1 MADPVSFLNLLEQS
15 QQIEYLLNLPEV
27 DEDEKAELEHIYR
40 SLKTREE
47 SKFDAIIG
55 VLKECDK
62 YTDQIIDEIA
72 ELKGNLEHWKNKK
85 SNIINIIKLAYEN
98 QLISSKPTGKK
109 YQATIKKV
117 KPRLID
123 NYDQWTEKEK
133 NTFGLKKKTVVK
145 RIISDEIIKE
155 TEEDLPDKEQ
165 LRVAI
170 EENSGLAPDKA
181 KLLRRVSL
189 SYRRRK
195 RIKKGSGE
203 KMKKKGAKGRP
214 TAKQFKR
221 AAKTAKKRTSK
232 KKKY

>member
-15 QQIEYLLNLPEV
+15 QQIEYLLSLPEV

-170 EENSGLAPDKA
+170 EQNPSSAPDKA
-181 KLLRRVSL
+181 KLMRRVSL

-195 RIKKGSGE
+195 RIKKGV
-203 KMKKKGAKGRP
+203 
-214 TAKQFKR
+214 
-221 AAKTAKKRTSK
+221 
-232 KKKY
+232 

>member
-123 NYDQWTEKEK
+123 NFDQWTEQEK
-133 NTFGLKKKTVVK
+133 STFGLKKKTVVK

-170 EENSGLAPDKA
+170 EQNLGSAPDKA

-195 RIKKGSGE
+195 RIKKGV
-203 KMKKKGAKGRP
+203 
-214 TAKQFKR
+214 
-221 AAKTAKKRTSK
+221 
-232 KKKY
+232 

>member
-40 SLKTREE
+40 SLKNREE

-62 YTDQIIDEIA
+62 YTDQIIDEIT
-72 ELKGNLEHWKNKK
+72 ELKSNLEHWKNKK

-117 KPRLID
+117 KSRLID

-145 RIISDEIIKE
+145 RIVSDEIIKE

-165 LRVAI
+165 LRVVI
-170 EENSGLAPDKA
+170 EQNPGSAPDKA
-181 KLLRRVSL
+181 KLMRRVSL

-195 RIKKGSGE
+195 RIKKGV
-203 KMKKKGAKGRP
+203 
-214 TAKQFKR
+214 
-221 AAKTAKKRTSK
+221 
-232 KKKY
+232 

>member
-15 QQIEYLLNLPEV
+15 QQIEYLLNLPEA

-170 EENSGLAPDKA
+170 EQNLGSAPDKA

-195 RIKKGSGE
+195 RIKKGV
-203 KMKKKGAKGRP
+203 
-214 TAKQFKR
+214 
-221 AAKTAKKRTSK
+221 
-232 KKKY
+232 

>member
-123 NYDQWTEKEK
+123 NFEQWTEQEK
-133 NTFGLKKKTVVK
+133 STFGLKKKTVVK

-170 EENSGLAPDKA
+170 EQNPGSAPDKA
-181 KLLRRVSL
+181 KLMRRVSL

-195 RIKKGSGE
+195 RIKKGV
-203 KMKKKGAKGRP
+203 
-214 TAKQFKR
+214 
-221 AAKTAKKRTSK
+221 
-232 KKKY
+232 

>member
-123 NYDQWTEKEK
+123 NFDQWTEKEK
-133 NTFGLKKKTVVK
+133 NAFGLKKKTVVK
-145 RIISDEIIKE
+145 RIVSDEIIKE

-195 RIKKGSGE
+195 RIKKGV
-203 KMKKKGAKGRP
+203 
-214 TAKQFKR
+214 
-221 AAKTAKKRTSK
+221 
-232 KKKY
+232 

>member
-123 NYDQWTEKEK
+123 NFDQWTEQEK
-133 NTFGLKKKTVVK
+133 STFGLKKKTVVK

-170 EENSGLAPDKA
+170 EENPGSAPDKA

-195 RIKKGSGE
+195 RIKKGI
-203 KMKKKGAKGRP
+203 
-214 TAKQFKR
+214 
-221 AAKTAKKRTSK
+221 
-232 KKKY
+232 

>member
-62 YTDQIIDEIA
+62 YTDQIIDEIT

-170 EENSGLAPDKA
+170 EENPGSAPDKA

-195 RIKKGSGE
+195 RIKKGV
-203 KMKKKGAKGRP
+203 
-214 TAKQFKR
+214 
-221 AAKTAKKRTSK
+221 
-232 KKKY
+232 

>member
-15 QQIEYLLNLPEV
+15 QQIEYLLSLPEV

-123 NYDQWTEKEK
+123 NFEQWTEKEK

-195 RIKKGSGE
+195 RIKKGV
-203 KMKKKGAKGRP
+203 
-214 TAKQFKR
+214 
-221 AAKTAKKRTSK
+221 
-232 KKKY
+232 

>member
-1 MADPVSFLNLLEQS
+1 MADPVSFLNLFEQS
-15 QQIEYLLNLPEV
+15 QQIEYLLSLPEV

-145 RIISDEIIKE
+145 RIVSDEIIKE

-165 LRVAI
+165 LRVVI
-170 EENSGLAPDKA
+170 EQNPSSAPDKA

-195 RIKKGSGE
+195 RIKKGV
-203 KMKKKGAKGRP
+203 
-214 TAKQFKR
+214 
-221 AAKTAKKRTSK
+221 
-232 KKKY
+232 

>member
-123 NYDQWTEKEK
+123 NFDQWTEQEK
-133 NTFGLKKKTVVK
+133 STFGLKKKTVVK

-195 RIKKGSGE
+195 RIKKGI
-203 KMKKKGAKGRP
+203 
-214 TAKQFKR
+214 
-221 AAKTAKKRTSK
+221 
-232 KKKY
+232 

>member
-15 QQIEYLLNLPEV
+15 QQIEYLLSLPEV

-145 RIISDEIIKE
+145 RIVSDEIIKE

-165 LRVAI
+165 LRVVI
-170 EENSGLAPDKA
+170 EQNPSSAPDKA

-195 RIKKGSGE
+195 RIKKGV
-203 KMKKKGAKGRP
+203 
-214 TAKQFKR
+214 
-221 AAKTAKKRTSK
+221 
-232 KKKY
+232 

>member
-15 QQIEYLLNLPEV
+15 QQIEYLLSLPEV

-62 YTDQIIDEIA
+62 YTDQIIDEIT

-189 SYRRRK
+189 SYLRRK
-195 RIKKGSGE
+195 RIKKGV
-203 KMKKKGAKGRP
+203 
-214 TAKQFKR
+214 
-221 AAKTAKKRTSK
+221 
-232 KKKY
+232 

>member
-62 YTDQIIDEIA
+62 YTDQIIDEIS
-72 ELKGNLEHWKNKK
+72 ELKGNLEHWKNKR

-145 RIISDEIIKE
+145 RIVSDEIIKE

-165 LRVAI
+165 LRVVI
-170 EENSGLAPDKA
+170 EQNPGSAPDKA
-181 KLLRRVSL
+181 KLMRRVSL

-195 RIKKGSGE
+195 RIKKGV
-203 KMKKKGAKGRP
+203 
-214 TAKQFKR
+214 
-221 AAKTAKKRTSK
+221 
-232 KKKY
+232 

>member
-123 NYDQWTEKEK
+123 NFEQWTEQEK
-133 NTFGLKKKTVVK
+133 STFGLKKKTVVK

-195 RIKKGSGE
+195 RIKKGV
-203 KMKKKGAKGRP
+203 
-214 TAKQFKR
+214 
-221 AAKTAKKRTSK
+221 
-232 KKKY
+232 

>member
-123 NYDQWTEKEK
+123 NFAQWTEQEK
-133 NTFGLKKKTVVK
+133 STFGLKKKTVVK

-195 RIKKGSGE
+195 RIKKGV
-203 KMKKKGAKGRP
+203 
-214 TAKQFKR
+214 
-221 AAKTAKKRTSK
+221 
-232 KKKY
+232 

>member
-15 QQIEYLLNLPEV
+15 QQIEYLLSLPEV

-189 SYRRRK
+189 SYRRGK
-195 RIKKGSGE
+195 RIKKGV
-203 KMKKKGAKGRP
+203 
-214 TAKQFKR
+214 
-221 AAKTAKKRTSK
+221 
-232 KKKY
+232 

>member
-15 QQIEYLLNLPEV
+15 QQIEYLLSLPEV

-72 ELKGNLEHWKNKK
+72 ELKGNLEHWKNEK

-170 EENSGLAPDKA
+170 EQNLGSAPDKA

-195 RIKKGSGE
+195 RIKKGV
-203 KMKKKGAKGRP
+203 
-214 TAKQFKR
+214 
-221 AAKTAKKRTSK
+221 
-232 KKKY
+232 

>member
-123 NYDQWTEKEK
+123 NFEQWTEQEK
-133 NTFGLKKKTVVK
+133 STFGLKKKTVVK

-170 EENSGLAPDKA
+170 EENPGSAPDKA

-195 RIKKGSGE
+195 RIKKGV
-203 KMKKKGAKGRP
+203 
-214 TAKQFKR
+214 
-221 AAKTAKKRTSK
+221 
-232 KKKY
+232 

>member
-109 YQATIKKV
+109 FQATIKKV

-123 NYDQWTEKEK
+123 NFDQWTEKEK
-133 NTFGLKKKTVVK
+133 NAFGLKKKTVVK
-145 RIISDEIIKE
+145 RIVSNEIIKE

-170 EENSGLAPDKA
+170 EQNPGSAPDKA
-181 KLLRRVSL
+181 KLMRRVSL

-195 RIKKGSGE
+195 RIKKGV
-203 KMKKKGAKGRP
+203 
-214 TAKQFKR
+214 
-221 AAKTAKKRTSK
+221 
-232 KKKY
+232 

>member
-15 QQIEYLLNLPEV
+15 QQIEYLLSLPEV

-145 RIISDEIIKE
+145 RIVSDEIIKE

-165 LRVAI
+165 LRVVI
-170 EENSGLAPDKA
+170 EQNPSSAPDKA

-195 RIKKGSGE
+195 RIKKGI
-203 KMKKKGAKGRP
+203 
-214 TAKQFKR
+214 
-221 AAKTAKKRTSK
+221 
-232 KKKY
+232 

>member
-55 VLKECDK
+55 ILKECDK

-123 NYDQWTEKEK
+123 NFDQWTEKEK

-195 RIKKGSGE
+195 RIKKGV
-203 KMKKKGAKGRP
+203 
-214 TAKQFKR
+214 
-221 AAKTAKKRTSK
+221 
-232 KKKY
+232 

>member
-1 MADPVSFLNLLEQS
+1 MADPLSFLNLLEQS
-15 QQIEYLLNLPEV
+15 QQIEYLLSLPEV

-155 TEEDLPDKEQ
+155 TEEELPDKEQ

-195 RIKKGSGE
+195 RIKKGV
-203 KMKKKGAKGRP
+203 
-214 TAKQFKR
+214 
-221 AAKTAKKRTSK
+221 
-232 KKKY
+232 

>member
-123 NYDQWTEKEK
+123 NFEHWTQK
-133 NTFGLKKKTVVK
+133 
-145 RIISDEIIKE
+145 
-155 TEEDLPDKEQ
+155 DKST
-165 LRVAI
+165 I
-170 EENSGLAPDKA
+170 
-181 KLLRRVSL
+181 
-189 SYRRRK
+189 
-195 RIKKGSGE
+195 
-203 KMKKKGAKGRP
+203 
-214 TAKQFKR
+214 
-221 AAKTAKKRTSK
+221 
-232 KKKY
+232 

>member
-123 NYDQWTEKEK
+123 NFEQWTEQEK
-133 NTFGLKKKTVVK
+133 STFGLKKKTVVK

-170 EENSGLAPDKA
+170 EENPSSAPDKA

-195 RIKKGSGE
+195 RIKKGV
-203 KMKKKGAKGRP
+203 
-214 TAKQFKR
+214 
-221 AAKTAKKRTSK
+221 
-232 KKKY
+232 

>member
-62 YTDQIIDEIA
+62 YTDQIIDEIT
-72 ELKGNLEHWKNKK
+72 ELKSNLEHWKNKK

-195 RIKKGSGE
+195 RIKKGV
-203 KMKKKGAKGRP
+203 
-214 TAKQFKR
+214 
-221 AAKTAKKRTSK
+221 
-232 KKKY
+232 

>member
-123 NYDQWTEKEK
+123 NFDQWTEQEK
-133 NTFGLKKKTVVK
+133 STFGLKKKTVVK

-189 SYRRRK
+189 SYRRRN
-195 RIKKGSGE
+195 RIKKGI
-203 KMKKKGAKGRP
+203 
-214 TAKQFKR
+214 
-221 AAKTAKKRTSK
+221 
-232 KKKY
+232 

>member
-1 MADPVSFLNLLEQS
+1 
-15 QQIEYLLNLPEV
+15 
-27 DEDEKAELEHIYR
+27 
-40 SLKTREE
+40 
-47 SKFDAIIG
+47 
-55 VLKECDK
+55 
-62 YTDQIIDEIA
+62 
-72 ELKGNLEHWKNKK
+72 
-85 SNIINIIKLAYEN
+85 LAYEN

-170 EENSGLAPDKA
+170 EQNLGSAPDKA

-195 RIKKGSGE
+195 RIKKGV
-203 KMKKKGAKGRP
+203 
-214 TAKQFKR
+214 
-221 AAKTAKKRTSK
+221 
-232 KKKY
+232 

>member
-123 NYDQWTEKEK
+123 NFDQWTEQEK
-133 NTFGLKKKTVVK
+133 STFGLKKKTVVK

-170 EENSGLAPDKA
+170 EENPGSAPDKA
-181 KLLRRVSL
+181 KLMRRVSL

-195 RIKKGSGE
+195 RIKKGV
-203 KMKKKGAKGRP
+203 
-214 TAKQFKR
+214 
-221 AAKTAKKRTSK
+221 
-232 KKKY
+232 

>member
-15 QQIEYLLNLPEV
+15 QQIEYLLSLPEV

-62 YTDQIIDEIA
+62 YTDQIIDEIT

-133 NTFGLKKKTVVK
+133 NTFGRKNKTVVK
-145 RIISDEIIKE
+145 RIISDEIFKE

-170 EENSGLAPDKA
+170 EDNSELAPDKA

-189 SYRRRK
+189 SYRRKK
-195 RIKKGSGE
+195 RIKKGV
-203 KMKKKGAKGRP
+203 
-214 TAKQFKR
+214 
-221 AAKTAKKRTSK
+221 
-232 KKKY
+232 

>member
-15 QQIEYLLNLPEV
+15 QQIEYLLSLPEV
-27 DEDEKAELEHIYR
+27 EDEKAELEHIYR

-145 RIISDEIIKE
+145 RIVSDEIIKE

-165 LRVAI
+165 LRVVI
-170 EENSGLAPDKA
+170 EQNPSSAPDKA

-195 RIKKGSGE
+195 RIKKGV
-203 KMKKKGAKGRP
+203 
-214 TAKQFKR
+214 
-221 AAKTAKKRTSK
+221 
-232 KKKY
+232 

>member
-15 QQIEYLLNLPEV
+15 QQIEYLLSLPEV

-195 RIKKGSGE
+195 RIKKGI
-203 KMKKKGAKGRP
+203 
-214 TAKQFKR
+214 
-221 AAKTAKKRTSK
+221 
-232 KKKY
+232 

>member
-15 QQIEYLLNLPEV
+15 QQIEYLLSLPEV

-195 RIKKGSGE
+195 RIKKGV
-203 KMKKKGAKGRP
+203 
-214 TAKQFKR
+214 
-221 AAKTAKKRTSK
+221 
-232 KKKY
+232 

>member
-62 YTDQIIDEIA
+62 YTDQIIDEIS

-195 RIKKGSGE
+195 RIKKGV
-203 KMKKKGAKGRP
+203 
-214 TAKQFKR
+214 
-221 AAKTAKKRTSK
+221 
-232 KKKY
+232 

>member
-123 NYDQWTEKEK
+123 NFDQWTEKEK
-133 NTFGLKKKTVVK
+133 NDFGLKKKTVVK
-145 RIISDEIIKE
+145 RIVSDEIIKE

-170 EENSGLAPDKA
+170 EQNPGSAPDKA
-181 KLLRRVSL
+181 KLMRRVSL

-195 RIKKGSGE
+195 RIKKGV
-203 KMKKKGAKGRP
+203 
-214 TAKQFKR
+214 
-221 AAKTAKKRTSK
+221 
-232 KKKY
+232 